1 MIWAIWDSISHIFKI
16 EKQGYSTYFHT
27 LHVSI
32 QTKEFLLKF
41 FGSKKK
47 IVQPNAQ
54 NLTILQG
61 VFSKE
66 CQEVTFCLST
76 PDVIFSMVQSL

>member
-32 QTKEFLLKF
+32 QTKEFQVLWKQ
-41 FGSKKK
+41 KK